1 MKMGLND
8 VEGRAL
14 HGLVEEAS
22 GDIVIRLDPQ
32 GFLVYAS
39 ENISEI
45 GRDLT
50 GMLVMPHISDLA
62 QSEHGEEVADFVG
75 RILSGQTTRGW
86 CEFPVVLRP
95 ADGGVAGS
103 LKTETAHCSGPLP
116 RPDVRPE
123 DRLRWYALSLK
134 AVTGEGGTIT
144 GAVGLLRSVQHKR
157 TLEGELHS
165 RAVTD
170 PLTGLANRHAFCAS
184 LRRHLAAGGGQYLVI
199 MAVDGMRALF
209 MQYGQ
214 RTADEIMW
222 GFAKFLETMA
232 LPGHEI
238 AQLDSERFAV
248 ILPDMTAEAARE
260 WAEDV
265 LQTFSA
271 LALPTSARGPRLSAS
286 AGMAATE
293 CTVDWTLRQAELAL
307 VMARAGG
314 GKQVGQCGYAVASLP
329 VAANMTGPDRAFGVA
344 GLPR

>member
-32 GFLVYAS
+32 GFLIYAS

-62 QSEHGEEVADFVG
+62 QSEHGAEVGDFVS
-75 RILSGQTTRGW
+75 RVLTGQKTRGW

-95 ADGGVAGS
+95 ADGGLINS
-103 LKTETAHCSGPLP
+103 LSTETALGAGPLP
-116 RPDVRPE
+116 NPD

-134 AVTGEGGTIT
+134 VIKGESGTIT

-199 MAVDGMRALF
+199 LAVDGMRALF

-238 AQLDSERFAV
+238 AQLDNERFAV
-248 ILPDMTAEAARE
+248 ILPDMSANAARE

-286 AGMAATE
+286 AGLAATE

-329 VAANMTGPDRAFGVA
+329 TAANLTSVHRAVGVA